1 MSSPFQTFG
10 LTVCSSLC
18 VAGIVGYGTAN
29 YAAGGVENQ
38 VAANTQE
45 LRDRKPLV
53 DKATGYEVR
62 LSAVE
67 AKIEAFQALVIDGQ
81 KEQRT
86 TANQIL
92 YEISLMRKDTAVNST
107 RIGAIEV
114 DVSEINKKIN
124 K

>member
-1 MSSPFQTFG
+1 MSSPLQTFG

-18 VAGIVGYGTAN
+18 VAGIVSYGTAN

-62 LSAVE
+62 LSTVE